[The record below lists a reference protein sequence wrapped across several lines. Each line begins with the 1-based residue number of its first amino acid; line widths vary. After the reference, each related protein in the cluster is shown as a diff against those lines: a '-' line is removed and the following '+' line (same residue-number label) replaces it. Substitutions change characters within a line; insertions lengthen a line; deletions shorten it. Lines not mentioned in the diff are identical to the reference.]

1 MTEKHEN
8 MNEADSIISN
18 IEAQMAL
25 ANLSK
30 RGEYAAGI
38 AILSGD
44 ILKMALA
51 SGVPYPLAR
60 EMAADFWKAEML
72 ADTIAGLLRNAD
84 LDEDDED

>member
-1 MTEKHEN
+1 M
-8 MNEADSIISN
+8 
-18 IEAQMAL
+18 
-25 ANLSK
+25 
-30 RGEYAAGI
+30 
-38 AILSGD
+38 
-44 ILKMALA
+44 

>member
-1 MTEKHEN
+1 MTDKN
-8 MNEADSIISN
+8 PEAESIISN
-18 IEAQMAL
+18 LESEMAL

-51 SGVPYPLAR
+51 SGVPYSLAE
-60 EMAADFWKAEML
+60 EMAGDFWKAEML

-84 LDEDDED
+84 LDEDDDER